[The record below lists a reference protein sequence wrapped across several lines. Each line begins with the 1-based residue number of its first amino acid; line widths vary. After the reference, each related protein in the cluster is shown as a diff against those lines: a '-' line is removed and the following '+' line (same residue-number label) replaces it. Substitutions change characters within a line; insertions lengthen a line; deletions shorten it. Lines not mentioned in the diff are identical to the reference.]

1 MPFSRIRPVRNRVL
15 KGMYVDRFIFT
26 GPPGSGKTTLLQ
38 HLAQDGFAIAA
49 EAATDVIATKQR
61 QGVDEPWRDPSFIDA
76 IVRLQEERQVALG
89 GSTRIQ
95 LYDRSPICTVAL
107 ANWLGHPISDGL
119 HREIDRMLH
128 EQIYRALFL
137 LNQPR
142 QSGLGSQN
150 NLLQERSRASDLV
163 NEQVIRRTDGKRGD
177 SSGANSVRPASEIR
191 T

>member
-38 HLAQDGFAIAA
+38 HLAQDGFPIAA

-61 QGVDEPWRDPSFIDA
+61 QGVDEPWRDPAFIDA
-76 IVRLQEERQVALG
+76 IAQLQEERQVALG
-89 GSTRIQ
+89 GSARIQ

-107 ANWLGHPISDGL
+107 ANWLGQPISDGL

-128 EQIYRALFL
+128 ERVYRTEVFFIESLGFL
-137 LNQPR
+137 TPTEAR
-142 QSGLGSQN
+142 
-150 NLLQERSRASDLV
+150 RMDLADSIRFGELH
-163 NEQVIRRTDGKRGD
+163 EQTYAAYGFRPIR
-177 SSGANSVRPASEIR
+177 VRPAPVGCVVWV
-191 T
+191 